1 MWLNKSEEEWF
12 QALNLVSPSGHSAV
26 VPGMTLAT
34 HMEPDAS
41 KSTVLKEQLVEG
53 TVQQDEVEVRLTR
66 LFIGQTDV
74 GSFTEKMLRV
84 AHTVQQVVEQFAPIA
99 AVDVDGAEAVAQGL
113 EDLATQQAH
122 ILQGLG
128 IGHVVDVIL
137 FGRCRSCELS

>member
-1 MWLNKSEEEWF
+1 MWLNKSEGGWF
-12 QALNLVSPSGHSAV
+12 QALNLVPSSGHSAV
-26 VPGMTLAT
+26 VPRMTLAT
-34 HMEPDAS
+34 HVEPDAP

-74 GSFTEKMLRV
+74 GSLTEEMLRV

-99 AVDVDGAEAVAQGL
+99 AVDVDGAEAVAQGF
-113 EDLATQQAH
+113 EDFAAQQAH
-122 ILQGLG
+122 VLQGLG
-128 IGHVVDVIL
+128 IGRVVDVIL

>member
-12 QALNLVSPSGHSAV
+12 QVLNLVPSSGHSAV
-26 VPGMTLAT
+26 VSRMTLAT

-66 LFIGQTDV
+66 LFIGQADV
-74 GSFTEKMLRV
+74 GSFAEEMLRV
-84 AHTVQQVVEQFAPIA
+84 AHPVQQVVEQFAPIS
-99 AVDVDGAEAVAQGL
+99 AVDVDGAEAVAQGF
-113 EDLATQQAH
+113 EDLAAQHAQV
-122 ILQGLG
+122 LQGLG
-128 IGHVVDVIL
+128 VGHVVDVIL